1 MEAGIWLAE
10 QRNQYVT
17 LILYHKIK
25 ISDEERK
32 IKNIRK
38 NQHGKK
44 KSRRRRYNGKEEND

>member
-1 MEAGIWLAE
+1 MKTGIWPAE

-25 ISDEERK
+25 TSDEEQK

-44 KSRRRRYNGKEEND
+44 KCRRR

>member
-44 KSRRRRYNGKEEND
+44 KSRIRI